1 MTTAKESI
9 EMFNDLGSKGY
20 ESAQALGEINL
31 RTLEKMVSRQMD
43 AMGMFMEAG
52 LRQVTMAAEAKG
64 YSDLVKGQIALTK
77 ELGERVM
84 DESRQNVQLATA
96 TRDEYRAW
104 FEKGMETLNE
114 KMSKIQP
121 KA

>member
-1 MTTAKESI
+1 MKTANEGI
-9 EMFNDLGSKGY
+9 AMFNDLGSKGF

-31 RTLEKMVSRQMD
+31 RALEKMVSRQLD
-43 AMGMFMEAG
+43 ALGMFMEVG
-52 LRQVTMAAEAKG
+52 LRQVTMAAEAQG

-77 ELGERVM
+77 ELSERVM
-84 DESRQNVQLATA
+84 EEGRHNVQLVTA
-96 TRDEYRAW
+96 TRDEYRSW
-104 FEKGMETLNE
+104 MEKGMETLNE